1 MKKITICAII
11 ISFSAVFSCSS
22 TINLQIRKV
31 EPLPSEKNTVLLA
44 GVAKADITPRPGM
57 PMIGY
62 SANGNYGEGFRT
74 RIYSRVV
81 YLKPVGGKPVALVA
95 CDLLAG
101 SELVHRK
108 LAELVAKKTDL
119 DLAGIVMMGT
129 HTHSGPGNF
138 FGSNFYLLN
147 AGNKGGL
154 DMKFFDFL
162 TGQIASAIIEAYNA
176 RKPAKIATGTMELF
190 GFTRNRSIE
199 AYRANKNADPEKAKD
214 RLKAVNPVMHMLRVD
229 VLDGT
234 SGKYIPACAF
244 TSFSIH
250 GTTVPSSN
258 HLYNGDVFAYIER
271 ELEWHVKKKNP
282 SLHFVHAVANA
293 THADNSPNVA
303 KGRQGFKESRRLG
316 VELGEKSISL
326 FNSLE
331 AKLHNNVNIATA
343 IREVD
348 YYRNNS
354 IDGVALCDTPRVGNT
369 LLAGA
374 YDGGPTPILHW
385 LPFFREGSKR
395 WIFTGSCHK
404 NRRIAAWPIQSL
416 ILPRDEFPH
425 RITYQIVRIDDT
437 VFIPLPYEVTMES
450 GKRIAESSRK
460 KAQENGLS
468 GLNHFVVLSCSNGY
482 TGYCTTPEEYSE
494 QRYEGGHTLYGPN
507 TAPFLAAQVGAL
519 TGDLARRGR
528 VSDTDSEW
536 SFSLTARTFYE
547 EYGQPKGV
555 RASLKDPIFVEG
567 KGEEEPCVKF
577 QWKDVPPSMIDLHRP
592 LVSIEYSTDG
602 KAWKQLKADDIP
614 VNDEGYDMAVLFT
627 YSAAGEG
634 MWSYEARWYN
644 PQKKDGFMFRFRIE
658 PRGNQPVFFSK
669 EFN

>member
-1 MKKITICAII
+1 MRKISQFFIVTSFVAI
-11 ISFSAVFSCSS
+11 VSCSS
-22 TINLQIRKV
+22 TINLQVRKV
-31 EPLPSEKNTVLLA
+31 DPLPSEKNTVLLA

-57 PMIGY
+57 PMTGY
-62 SANGNYGEGFRT
+62 SANANYGDGFRT

-81 YLKPVGGKPVALVA
+81 YLKPVEGKPVALVA

-101 SELVHRK
+101 SELVHRR

-119 DLAGIVMMGT
+119 DLGGIVMTAT
-129 HTHSGPGNF
+129 HTHSGPGNYL
-138 FGSNFYLLN
+138 GSNFYLLN

-154 DMKFFDFL
+154 DMQFFDFL
-162 TGQIASAIIEAYNA
+162 TGQIASAIVEAYNA
-176 RKPAKIATGTMELF
+176 RKPAKIATGTMEIY

-229 VLDGT
+229 LLDSA
-234 SGKYIPACAF
+234 SGKYIPAGAF

-250 GTTVPSSN
+250 GTTVPDSN
-258 HLYNGDVFAYIER
+258 HLYNADVFAYIER
-271 ELEWHVKKKNP
+271 ELEWHVKKKYN
-282 SLHFVHAVANA
+282 HEFVHAVANA

-316 VELGEKSISL
+316 IGLGEKSIAL
-326 FNSLE
+326 FTSLE
-331 AKLHNNVNIATA
+331 TKLSGNAAVQSA

-348 YYRNNS
+348 YYKNNS
-354 IDGVALCDTPRVGNT
+354 IDGIALCDTPRVGNT

-374 YDGGPTPILHW
+374 YDGGPTPILNW

-395 WIFTGSCHK
+395 WIFTGGCHK

-425 RITYQIVRIDDT
+425 RITYQIVKIADT

-450 GKRIAESSRK
+450 GKRIVESVRK
-460 KAQENGLS
+460 KAAENGMKWS
-468 GLNHFVVLSCSNGY
+468 GHFVVLSCSNGY

-507 TAPFLAAQVGAL
+507 TAPFVAAQAGAL
-519 TGDLARRGR
+519 AGELARRGS
-528 VSDTDSEW
+528 VSDTEGEW
-536 SFSLTARTFYE
+536 SFSLTERKFYE
-547 EYGQPKGV
+547 EY
-555 RASLKDPIFVEG
+555 ASPRGKRETIKDPIYAEG
-567 KGEEEPCVKF
+567 KGEEEPCIKF
-577 QWKDVPPSMIDLHRP
+577 TWKDVPPSMIDWHRP

-602 KAWKQLKADDIP
+602 RNWKTLEKDNIP
-614 VNDEGYDMAVLFT
+614 VNDEGYDVAVLF
-627 YSAAGEG
+627 SDSSAGEG
-634 MWSYEARWYN
+634 MWGYEARWYN
-644 PQKKDGFMFRFRIE
+644 PEKKDGMKYRFKIE
-658 PRGNQPVFFSK
+658 ARGNQQVFFSK
-669 EFN
+669 EF